1 MVNRSLVCL
10 LMVMASF
17 QVFSQDVIVLKN
29 RAKIDAKEV
38 AIKGNVILYQ
48 DYTGNSGYE
57 YSVDINKVDYIQ
69 YQNGEKLQ
77 VNEIAVI
84 SKSKTNY
91 GLNLISFHILDFAIN
106 NFTFSYERI
115 LGNGKYS
122 LQIPVSFGY
131 GDSGDNDLLP
141 LPFGTDY
148 ENSFA
153 NRFSTG
159 VSFNIYPTRQGKVRY
174 FFGPSIQIGS
184 GIYFPKYYNDNPD
197 EIKTGFMG
205 FMVNNGLMI
214 TPIEHLSMAVVG
226 SLGARHFFKIENGKT
241 ISTLGISFN
250 LTYRF

>member
-1 MVNRSLVCL
+1 MVNRSIVSL
-10 LMVMASF
+10 LMVMVSF

-38 AIKGNVILYQ
+38 AIKGNVIMYQ

-69 YQNGEKLQ
+69 YQNGEKLLAS
-77 VNEIAVI
+77 ELAGKST
-84 SKSKTNY
+84 SKMNY

-131 GDSGDNDLLP
+131 GDGNDNDLL
-141 LPFGTDY
+141 LIPFRNDY

-174 FFGPSIQIGS
+174 FFGPSVQIGS
-184 GIYFPKYYNDNPD
+184 GIYFPNYYNDNPD

-214 TPIEHLSMAVVG
+214 TPIEHLSMAIVG
-226 SLGARHFFKIENGKT
+226 SVGARHLFKVENGKT
-241 ISTLGISFN
+241 FSTLGVSFN

>member
-1 MVNRSLVCL
+1 MVNRSIVCL
-10 LMVMASF
+10 LIVIASF

-48 DYTGNSGYE
+48 DYAGNSGYE
-57 YSVDINKVDYIQ
+57 YSIDINKVDYIQ
-69 YQNGEKLQ
+69 YQNGEKLLAS
-77 VNEIAVI
+77 EIESNNS
-84 SKSKTNY
+84 SKMNY
-91 GLNLISFHILDFAIN
+91 GSNLISFHILDFAIN

-122 LQIPVSFGY
+122 LQIPISFGY
-131 GDSGDNDLLP
+131 GEGNDNDFLP

-148 ENSFA
+148 ENTFA

-174 FFGPSIQIGS
+174 FFGPSVQIGS
-184 GIYFPKYYNDNPD
+184 GIYYSNHYNYNPD

-214 TPIEHLSMAVVG
+214 TPIEHLSLAIVG
-226 SLGARHFFKIENGKT
+226 SVGARHLFKVENGKT
-241 ISTLGISFN
+241 FSTLGISFN